1 MAATARRETWDQG
14 LRKQLRRQY
23 GTGLRLQGKNNA
35 TQFGIRGTTDKAGC
49 FVVLP
54 FEFVPSNAQAI
65 SGAVARL
72 LLTMEEQ
79 KVGLKEAH
87 SRCFA
92 EAMTPEKKTA
102 LATGVAYVEWEAVA
116 EAFLESRQDN
126 RGNTK
131 VDTASR
137 VRKALKTLQSKP
149 QPRDGGSLMR
159 AYAKQH
165 FAKTPPGGQGRK
177 RGLGDVAAF
186 LLFAVQK
193 HGADASWLPL
203 EGEERQKLIG
213 TKDVANAEDT
223 RPIKP
228 EQLAGFLDD
237 LQARGKHELK
247 LAVALVGLFG
257 LRPCELAV
265 LQVRDGILYV
275 GNGVKRNPQTK
286 NKPKPPRSTRPL
298 DIKGRYGEG
307 DEALRLFATGEVKL
321 PLSVLTQIK
330 QCVNKRGEVIT
341 DQGLKCV
348 GDSFRQLLDRDPYWQ
363 QLQGLHGLTSYSL
376 RHGYAWRAHK
386 CGDRPMAPRDAA
398 ALMGHDPT
406 THQKHYGRW
415 VDEQGLDDALAKWLG
430 Q

>member
-1 MAATARRETWDQG
+1 MPTATTWDK
-14 LRKQLRRQY
+14 LLRRQLKLQY
-23 GTGLRLQGKNNA
+23 GAGLRLRGKNGS
-35 TQFGIRGTTDKAGC
+35 TQFGLRGGDGDPGQWEK
-49 FVVLP
+49 LP
-54 FEFVPSNAQAI
+54 FEFVPNNAQAI
-65 SGAVARL
+65 SGAVARV
-72 LLTMEEQ
+72 LLTMDEQ
-79 KVGLKEAH
+79 KVGLREAH

-92 EAMTPEKKTA
+92 EAMTAEKKTA
-102 LATGVAYVEWEAVA
+102 LATGVAYIEWEAVA

-137 VRKALKTLQSKP
+137 VLKALKTLQSKP

-159 AYAKQH
+159 AFAKQH
-165 FAKTPPGGQGRK
+165 FTRTPPGGQGRK

-186 LLFAVQK
+186 LLYAVQK
-193 HGADASWLPL
+193 HGADACWLPL

-223 RPIKP
+223 TPIKP
-228 EQLAGFLDD
+228 EQLAAFLDD
-237 LQARGKHELK
+237 LQARGKAELR

-257 LRPCELAV
+257 LRPAELAV

-298 DIKGRYGEG
+298 DIAGRFGEG
-307 DEALRLFATGEVKL
+307 DEALRLFGTGQVKL
-321 PLSVLTQIK
+321 PEAVLTQIK

-363 QLQGLHGLTSYSL
+363 QLQALHGLTSYSL

>member
-1 MAATARRETWDQG
+1 MPTANTWDK
-14 LRKQLRRQY
+14 LLRRQLKLQY
-23 GTGLRLQGKNNA
+23 GAGLRLRGKNGS
-35 TQFGIRGTTDKAGC
+35 TQFGLRGGDGDPGQW
-49 FVVLP
+49 VRLP
-54 FEFVPSNAQAI
+54 FEFVPNNAQAI
-65 SGAVARL
+65 SGAVARV

-79 KVGLKEAH
+79 EVGLKEAH

-92 EAMTPEKKTA
+92 EAMTVEKKTA

-137 VRKALKTLQSKP
+137 VRKAVQTLKNKP

-165 FAKTPPGGQGRK
+165 FTTTPPGGQGRK

-193 HGADASWLPL
+193 HGADACWLPL

-213 TKDVANAEDT
+213 TKDLANAEDT
-223 RPIKP
+223 IPIKP

-237 LQARGKHELK
+237 LQARGKEGLR

-257 LRPCELAV
+257 LRPAELAV

-298 DIKGRYGEG
+298 DIAGRFGEG
-307 DEALRLFATGEVKL
+307 DEALHLFAAGEVKL
-321 PLSVLTQIK
+321 PEAVLKQIK
-330 QCVNKRGEVIT
+330 QCVNKRGEVIISRP
-341 DQGLKCV
+341 QMRRR
-348 GDSFRQLLDRDPYWQ
+348 F
-363 QLQGLHGLTSYSL
+363 LQT
-376 RHGYAWRAHK
+376 
-386 CGDRPMAPRDAA
+386 APRPRPVLAA
-398 ALMGHDPT
+398 T
-406 THQKHYGRW
+406 TGVTRTDVVLPETW
-415 VDEQGLDDALAKWLG
+415 LRLAGTQMWRSANGTKG
-430 Q
+430 CCCVNGT